1 MLFNPFVDKF
11 IEEFF
16 VFWFFGKI
24 DGFFFQKKFVAI
36 HGVRICALEFIFG
49 YANRVT
55 FWVGIR

>member
-16 VFWFFGKI
+16 VFWVLGKI

-36 HGVRICALEFIFG
+36 HRVRICALEFIFG

-55 FWVGIR
+55 F